1 MIKKENSK
9 VILSSKRQICSEIV
23 EFVTNVKKVKS
34 TRGINHEINNQSSV
48 TEEELK
54 FHWHEDSWD
63 LQGYIIDIKSE
74 FKGKVLQDVCK
85 EIEAELF
92 GEDLIDDSISSLA
105 RNLSKFHFDKSEVG
119 NKILYSLFFKPWTNE

>member
-1 MIKKENSK
+1 MIKKEISK
-9 VILSSKRQICSEIV
+9 VILSSKRKIYSEIV
-23 EFVTNVKKVKS
+23 EFVTNAKKVKS

-54 FHWHEDSWD
+54 FHWHDDSWD

-74 FKGKVLQDVCK
+74 FKGKVLQDVYK

-92 GEDLIDDSISSLA
+92 GEDLIDDSISSPA
-105 RNLSKFHFDKSEVG
+105 RKFSKFHFHKSW
-119 NKILYSLFFKPWTNE
+119 SR